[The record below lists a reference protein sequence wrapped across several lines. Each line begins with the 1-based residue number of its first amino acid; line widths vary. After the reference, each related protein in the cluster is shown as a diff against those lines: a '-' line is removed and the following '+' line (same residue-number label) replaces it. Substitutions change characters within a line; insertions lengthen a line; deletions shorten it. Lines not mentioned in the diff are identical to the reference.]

1 MKNVFLLLILINS
14 CFPLVPIWNL
24 EENTVPF
31 FSSDSPNYKEIVA
44 FQYDIYQLVN
54 IYKKNND
61 GTVSVSHKL
70 SINSNVMWVEFGSM
84 EVFYYIA
91 KYGQII
97 CPKGKYHPLDANGN
111 EIKLPITNSNL
122 DWQLKCVGHH
132 SGVFLAFYLNKDHQ
146 ALFGYLEYKDGG
158 KWDGGNTFQNGVYN
172 LKIKNDCLGNNFY
185 PIIFLA
191 QDGDYIKLIGAKQT
205 LNKGLAV
212 DRTNVETKTLI
223 RRKEHTFAFFS
234 DTDDKFYLI
243 TYDKNSY
250 SIVYS
255 LNPSIGDY
263 TVNYNIQHAG
273 EIMKENLILPFS
285 GKIEILSMNFI
296 EKTQYVYYSV
306 NNLETGAIN
315 YGIMDLL
322 SQQILFNTDH
332 QITNFEPLSNN
343 EMLVITSTGANK
355 ICLFRNGDNCVSS
368 CPSGTKLVLDVKGN
382 KCDNSDECD
391 LKLVPD
397 NICIES
403 CDTNIYKLSDDKKSC
418 GLCGYFNQS
427 KPYRLIKT
435 EECFESP
442 PEGTQIY
449 LEKYSLLECAKGYQF
464 DSDKKMC
471 VPHCYPSCVK
481 CNDYSEDSTN
491 QNCISCK
498 EGYYLNETN
507 CKLIE
512 TDAPSTILEIPP
524 TTILNIPPTTIINI
538 PPTTIINNPPTTI
551 IKIPPTTILN
561 IPPTTIINI
570 PLTTIINSPPTTI
583 INIPTTTI
591 INSPPTTF
599 SINTLT
605 STTIIKD
612 LPTTSIKNIPSTI
625 PTIENKIEST
635 EIFFP
640 TPVPKNLIESTTTI
654 SSTSITSSIAP
665 TFWPKIISST
675 SLIIPQSIIELDKC
689 INGSTLNENCKN
701 ITDEKINLKIKEEIL
716 SLYAENSQMKE
727 FKTQNYKA
735 QVGNTSS
742 EMTFLNPEN
751 DMPVIDLG
759 YCETLLKEANG
770 IPLDQSLIMIKIENT
785 QEDNIN
791 DQKNKILDVDVF
803 DPITLKKL
811 NLSVCDN
818 TTIDVY
824 TPLIM
829 SETNEEIYKNLI
841 DEGYDPFDLSDKFY
855 REICTPYTS
864 ENGTDVLLDEREEF
878 VYSTIINESRCM
890 GNCEYVSYSLDT
902 KYMKCECPVNN
913 TYTTLDIKHI
923 SGENIYMSFMSV
935 FKSTNYKV
943 MICYNLVFNL
953 KIFVHNFG
961 SILSLICF
969 GVYIIFMIIYCIR
982 EISPLK
988 VHISK
993 LIFKD
998 TEKIENLNSKYIK
1011 EIKKENIKIYKEVSN
1026 TKLIKNIKIKNPPK
1040 KLEKRKTRIETS
1052 EDIKN
1057 TENNEFINSSNDN
1070 RKNKRKSIKRKS
1082 KFEKDI
1088 NKKENNMEET
1098 QENKQRA
1105 KYLDMYELNNL
1116 EYDEACEFDN
1126 RGFCKTYWSVLLR
1139 EHLVLFTFFTCYDY
1153 NLFYIKIERFFVLI
1167 CTQMTINGLFFIHES
1182 MHRKYT
1188 QGEDLNFIEKI
1199 PQLLFTLIGAHIIE
1213 VILCYFSMTDVHVYE
1228 IKSLPKEE
1236 KNSEKLLKIMD
1247 RMKRKLVWFFFITF
1261 LLFLFYWYFIS
1272 AFCAVYQNT
1281 QIIFLRDSGIS
1292 ILTSFLD
1299 PFVIYGVTTIL
1310 RLISLSLC
1318 CKKKLGCIYKLS
1330 DIIPIF

>member
-1 MKNVFLLLILINS
+1 M
-14 CFPLVPIWNL
+14 
-24 EENTVPF
+24 
-31 FSSDSPNYKEIVA
+31 
-44 FQYDIYQLVN
+44 
-54 IYKKNND
+54 
-61 GTVSVSHKL
+61 
-70 SINSNVMWVEFGSM
+70 
-84 EVFYYIA
+84 
-91 KYGQII
+91 
-97 CPKGKYHPLDANGN
+97 
-111 EIKLPITNSNL
+111 
-122 DWQLKCVGHH
+122 
-132 SGVFLAFYLNKDHQ
+132 
-146 ALFGYLEYKDGG
+146 
-158 KWDGGNTFQNGVYN
+158 
-172 LKIKNDCLGNNFY
+172 
-185 PIIFLA
+185 
-191 QDGDYIKLIGAKQT
+191 
-205 LNKGLAV
+205 
-212 DRTNVETKTLI
+212 
-223 RRKEHTFAFFS
+223 
-234 DTDDKFYLI
+234 
-243 TYDKNSY
+243 
-250 SIVYS
+250 
-255 LNPSIGDY
+255 
-263 TVNYNIQHAG
+263 
-273 EIMKENLILPFS
+273 
-285 GKIEILSMNFI
+285 
-296 EKTQYVYYSV
+296 
-306 NNLETGAIN
+306 
-315 YGIMDLL
+315 
-322 SQQILFNTDH
+322 
-332 QITNFEPLSNN
+332 
-343 EMLVITSTGANK
+343 
-355 ICLFRNGDNCVSS
+355 
-368 CPSGTKLVLDVKGN
+368 
-382 KCDNSDECD
+382 
-391 LKLVPD
+391 
-397 NICIES
+397 
-403 CDTNIYKLSDDKKSC
+403 
-418 GLCGYFNQS
+418 
-427 KPYRLIKT
+427 
-435 EECFESP
+435 
-442 PEGTQIY
+442 
-449 LEKYSLLECAKGYQF
+449 
-464 DSDKKMC
+464 
-471 VPHCYPSCVK
+471 
-481 CNDYSEDSTN
+481 
-491 QNCISCK
+491 
-498 EGYYLNETN
+498 
-507 CKLIE
+507 
-512 TDAPSTILEIPP
+512 
-524 TTILNIPPTTIINI
+524 
-538 PPTTIINNPPTTI
+538 
-551 IKIPPTTILN
+551 
-561 IPPTTIINI
+561 
-570 PLTTIINSPPTTI
+570 
-583 INIPTTTI
+583 
-591 INSPPTTF
+591 
-599 SINTLT
+599 
-605 STTIIKD
+605 
-612 LPTTSIKNIPSTI
+612 
-625 PTIENKIEST
+625 
-635 EIFFP
+635 
-640 TPVPKNLIESTTTI
+640 PKNLIESTTTI

-701 ITDEKINLKIKEEIL
+701 ITDKKINLKIKEEIL

-811 NLSVCDN
+811 NLSICDN

-890 GNCEYVSYSLDT
+890 GNCEYASYSLDT

-1105 KYLDMYELNNL
+1105 KDLDMYELNNL
-1116 EYDEACEFDN
+1116 EYDEACELDN

>member
-1 MKNVFLLLILINS
+1 M
-14 CFPLVPIWNL
+14 
-24 EENTVPF
+24 
-31 FSSDSPNYKEIVA
+31 
-44 FQYDIYQLVN
+44 
-54 IYKKNND
+54 
-61 GTVSVSHKL
+61 
-70 SINSNVMWVEFGSM
+70 
-84 EVFYYIA
+84 
-91 KYGQII
+91 
-97 CPKGKYHPLDANGN
+97 
-111 EIKLPITNSNL
+111 
-122 DWQLKCVGHH
+122 
-132 SGVFLAFYLNKDHQ
+132 
-146 ALFGYLEYKDGG
+146 
-158 KWDGGNTFQNGVYN
+158 
-172 LKIKNDCLGNNFY
+172 
-185 PIIFLA
+185 
-191 QDGDYIKLIGAKQT
+191 
-205 LNKGLAV
+205 
-212 DRTNVETKTLI
+212 
-223 RRKEHTFAFFS
+223 
-234 DTDDKFYLI
+234 
-243 TYDKNSY
+243 
-250 SIVYS
+250 
-255 LNPSIGDY
+255 
-263 TVNYNIQHAG
+263 
-273 EIMKENLILPFS
+273 
-285 GKIEILSMNFI
+285 
-296 EKTQYVYYSV
+296 
-306 NNLETGAIN
+306 
-315 YGIMDLL
+315 
-322 SQQILFNTDH
+322 
-332 QITNFEPLSNN
+332 
-343 EMLVITSTGANK
+343 
-355 ICLFRNGDNCVSS
+355 
-368 CPSGTKLVLDVKGN
+368 
-382 KCDNSDECD
+382 
-391 LKLVPD
+391 
-397 NICIES
+397 
-403 CDTNIYKLSDDKKSC
+403 
-418 GLCGYFNQS
+418 
-427 KPYRLIKT
+427 
-435 EECFESP
+435 
-442 PEGTQIY
+442 
-449 LEKYSLLECAKGYQF
+449 
-464 DSDKKMC
+464 
-471 VPHCYPSCVK
+471 
-481 CNDYSEDSTN
+481 
-491 QNCISCK
+491 
-498 EGYYLNETN
+498 
-507 CKLIE
+507 
-512 TDAPSTILEIPP
+512 
-524 TTILNIPPTTIINI
+524 
-538 PPTTIINNPPTTI
+538 
-551 IKIPPTTILN
+551 
-561 IPPTTIINI
+561 
-570 PLTTIINSPPTTI
+570 
-583 INIPTTTI
+583 
-591 INSPPTTF
+591 
-599 SINTLT
+599 
-605 STTIIKD
+605 
-612 LPTTSIKNIPSTI
+612 
-625 PTIENKIEST
+625 
-635 EIFFP
+635 
-640 TPVPKNLIESTTTI
+640 PKNLIESTTTI

-811 NLSVCDN
+811 NLSICDN

-890 GNCEYVSYSLDT
+890 GNCEYASYSLDT
-902 KYMKCECPVNN
+902 KYMKCECHVNN

-998 TEKIENLNSKYIK
+998 IEKIENLNSKYIK

-1105 KYLDMYELNNL
+1105 KDLDMYELNNL

-1213 VILCYFSMTDVHVYE
+1213 VILCFFSMTDVHVYE

>member
-1 MKNVFLLLILINS
+1 M
-14 CFPLVPIWNL
+14 
-24 EENTVPF
+24 
-31 FSSDSPNYKEIVA
+31 
-44 FQYDIYQLVN
+44 
-54 IYKKNND
+54 
-61 GTVSVSHKL
+61 
-70 SINSNVMWVEFGSM
+70 
-84 EVFYYIA
+84 
-91 KYGQII
+91 
-97 CPKGKYHPLDANGN
+97 
-111 EIKLPITNSNL
+111 
-122 DWQLKCVGHH
+122 
-132 SGVFLAFYLNKDHQ
+132 
-146 ALFGYLEYKDGG
+146 
-158 KWDGGNTFQNGVYN
+158 
-172 LKIKNDCLGNNFY
+172 
-185 PIIFLA
+185 
-191 QDGDYIKLIGAKQT
+191 
-205 LNKGLAV
+205 
-212 DRTNVETKTLI
+212 
-223 RRKEHTFAFFS
+223 
-234 DTDDKFYLI
+234 
-243 TYDKNSY
+243 
-250 SIVYS
+250 
-255 LNPSIGDY
+255 
-263 TVNYNIQHAG
+263 
-273 EIMKENLILPFS
+273 
-285 GKIEILSMNFI
+285 
-296 EKTQYVYYSV
+296 
-306 NNLETGAIN
+306 
-315 YGIMDLL
+315 
-322 SQQILFNTDH
+322 
-332 QITNFEPLSNN
+332 
-343 EMLVITSTGANK
+343 
-355 ICLFRNGDNCVSS
+355 
-368 CPSGTKLVLDVKGN
+368 
-382 KCDNSDECD
+382 
-391 LKLVPD
+391 
-397 NICIES
+397 
-403 CDTNIYKLSDDKKSC
+403 
-418 GLCGYFNQS
+418 
-427 KPYRLIKT
+427 
-435 EECFESP
+435 
-442 PEGTQIY
+442 
-449 LEKYSLLECAKGYQF
+449 
-464 DSDKKMC
+464 
-471 VPHCYPSCVK
+471 
-481 CNDYSEDSTN
+481 
-491 QNCISCK
+491 
-498 EGYYLNETN
+498 
-507 CKLIE
+507 
-512 TDAPSTILEIPP
+512 
-524 TTILNIPPTTIINI
+524 
-538 PPTTIINNPPTTI
+538 
-551 IKIPPTTILN
+551 
-561 IPPTTIINI
+561 
-570 PLTTIINSPPTTI
+570 
-583 INIPTTTI
+583 
-591 INSPPTTF
+591 
-599 SINTLT
+599 
-605 STTIIKD
+605 
-612 LPTTSIKNIPSTI
+612 
-625 PTIENKIEST
+625 
-635 EIFFP
+635 
-640 TPVPKNLIESTTTI
+640 PKNLIESTTTI

-1105 KYLDMYELNNL
+1105 KDLDMYELNNL
-1116 EYDEACEFDN
+1116 EYDEACELDN

-1213 VILCYFSMTDVHVYE
+1213 VILCFFSMTDVHVYE

>member
-1 MKNVFLLLILINS
+1 M
-14 CFPLVPIWNL
+14 
-24 EENTVPF
+24 
-31 FSSDSPNYKEIVA
+31 
-44 FQYDIYQLVN
+44 
-54 IYKKNND
+54 
-61 GTVSVSHKL
+61 
-70 SINSNVMWVEFGSM
+70 
-84 EVFYYIA
+84 
-91 KYGQII
+91 
-97 CPKGKYHPLDANGN
+97 
-111 EIKLPITNSNL
+111 
-122 DWQLKCVGHH
+122 
-132 SGVFLAFYLNKDHQ
+132 
-146 ALFGYLEYKDGG
+146 
-158 KWDGGNTFQNGVYN
+158 
-172 LKIKNDCLGNNFY
+172 
-185 PIIFLA
+185 
-191 QDGDYIKLIGAKQT
+191 
-205 LNKGLAV
+205 
-212 DRTNVETKTLI
+212 
-223 RRKEHTFAFFS
+223 
-234 DTDDKFYLI
+234 
-243 TYDKNSY
+243 
-250 SIVYS
+250 
-255 LNPSIGDY
+255 
-263 TVNYNIQHAG
+263 
-273 EIMKENLILPFS
+273 
-285 GKIEILSMNFI
+285 
-296 EKTQYVYYSV
+296 
-306 NNLETGAIN
+306 
-315 YGIMDLL
+315 
-322 SQQILFNTDH
+322 
-332 QITNFEPLSNN
+332 
-343 EMLVITSTGANK
+343 
-355 ICLFRNGDNCVSS
+355 
-368 CPSGTKLVLDVKGN
+368 
-382 KCDNSDECD
+382 
-391 LKLVPD
+391 
-397 NICIES
+397 
-403 CDTNIYKLSDDKKSC
+403 
-418 GLCGYFNQS
+418 
-427 KPYRLIKT
+427 
-435 EECFESP
+435 
-442 PEGTQIY
+442 
-449 LEKYSLLECAKGYQF
+449 
-464 DSDKKMC
+464 
-471 VPHCYPSCVK
+471 
-481 CNDYSEDSTN
+481 
-491 QNCISCK
+491 
-498 EGYYLNETN
+498 
-507 CKLIE
+507 
-512 TDAPSTILEIPP
+512 
-524 TTILNIPPTTIINI
+524 
-538 PPTTIINNPPTTI
+538 
-551 IKIPPTTILN
+551 
-561 IPPTTIINI
+561 
-570 PLTTIINSPPTTI
+570 
-583 INIPTTTI
+583 
-591 INSPPTTF
+591 
-599 SINTLT
+599 
-605 STTIIKD
+605 
-612 LPTTSIKNIPSTI
+612 
-625 PTIENKIEST
+625 
-635 EIFFP
+635 
-640 TPVPKNLIESTTTI
+640 PKNLIESTTTI

-811 NLSVCDN
+811 NLSICDN

-1040 KLEKRKTRIETS
+1040 KLEKRKTRIETT

-1105 KYLDMYELNNL
+1105 KDLDMYELNNL
-1116 EYDEACEFDN
+1116 EYDEACELDN

>member
-1 MKNVFLLLILINS
+1 M
-14 CFPLVPIWNL
+14 
-24 EENTVPF
+24 
-31 FSSDSPNYKEIVA
+31 
-44 FQYDIYQLVN
+44 
-54 IYKKNND
+54 
-61 GTVSVSHKL
+61 
-70 SINSNVMWVEFGSM
+70 
-84 EVFYYIA
+84 
-91 KYGQII
+91 
-97 CPKGKYHPLDANGN
+97 
-111 EIKLPITNSNL
+111 
-122 DWQLKCVGHH
+122 
-132 SGVFLAFYLNKDHQ
+132 
-146 ALFGYLEYKDGG
+146 
-158 KWDGGNTFQNGVYN
+158 
-172 LKIKNDCLGNNFY
+172 
-185 PIIFLA
+185 
-191 QDGDYIKLIGAKQT
+191 
-205 LNKGLAV
+205 
-212 DRTNVETKTLI
+212 
-223 RRKEHTFAFFS
+223 
-234 DTDDKFYLI
+234 
-243 TYDKNSY
+243 
-250 SIVYS
+250 
-255 LNPSIGDY
+255 
-263 TVNYNIQHAG
+263 
-273 EIMKENLILPFS
+273 
-285 GKIEILSMNFI
+285 
-296 EKTQYVYYSV
+296 
-306 NNLETGAIN
+306 
-315 YGIMDLL
+315 
-322 SQQILFNTDH
+322 
-332 QITNFEPLSNN
+332 
-343 EMLVITSTGANK
+343 
-355 ICLFRNGDNCVSS
+355 
-368 CPSGTKLVLDVKGN
+368 
-382 KCDNSDECD
+382 
-391 LKLVPD
+391 
-397 NICIES
+397 
-403 CDTNIYKLSDDKKSC
+403 
-418 GLCGYFNQS
+418 
-427 KPYRLIKT
+427 
-435 EECFESP
+435 
-442 PEGTQIY
+442 
-449 LEKYSLLECAKGYQF
+449 
-464 DSDKKMC
+464 
-471 VPHCYPSCVK
+471 
-481 CNDYSEDSTN
+481 
-491 QNCISCK
+491 
-498 EGYYLNETN
+498 
-507 CKLIE
+507 
-512 TDAPSTILEIPP
+512 
-524 TTILNIPPTTIINI
+524 
-538 PPTTIINNPPTTI
+538 
-551 IKIPPTTILN
+551 
-561 IPPTTIINI
+561 
-570 PLTTIINSPPTTI
+570 
-583 INIPTTTI
+583 
-591 INSPPTTF
+591 
-599 SINTLT
+599 
-605 STTIIKD
+605 
-612 LPTTSIKNIPSTI
+612 
-625 PTIENKIEST
+625 
-635 EIFFP
+635 
-640 TPVPKNLIESTTTI
+640 PKNLIESTTTI

-701 ITDEKINLKIKEEIL
+701 ITDKKINLKIKEEIL

-811 NLSVCDN
+811 NLSICDN

-1105 KYLDMYELNNL
+1105 KDLDMYELNNL
-1116 EYDEACEFDN
+1116 EYDEACELDN

-1213 VILCYFSMTDVHVYE
+1213 VILCFFSMTDVHVYE

>member
-1 MKNVFLLLILINS
+1 M
-14 CFPLVPIWNL
+14 
-24 EENTVPF
+24 
-31 FSSDSPNYKEIVA
+31 
-44 FQYDIYQLVN
+44 
-54 IYKKNND
+54 
-61 GTVSVSHKL
+61 
-70 SINSNVMWVEFGSM
+70 
-84 EVFYYIA
+84 
-91 KYGQII
+91 
-97 CPKGKYHPLDANGN
+97 
-111 EIKLPITNSNL
+111 
-122 DWQLKCVGHH
+122 
-132 SGVFLAFYLNKDHQ
+132 
-146 ALFGYLEYKDGG
+146 
-158 KWDGGNTFQNGVYN
+158 
-172 LKIKNDCLGNNFY
+172 
-185 PIIFLA
+185 
-191 QDGDYIKLIGAKQT
+191 
-205 LNKGLAV
+205 
-212 DRTNVETKTLI
+212 
-223 RRKEHTFAFFS
+223 
-234 DTDDKFYLI
+234 
-243 TYDKNSY
+243 
-250 SIVYS
+250 
-255 LNPSIGDY
+255 
-263 TVNYNIQHAG
+263 
-273 EIMKENLILPFS
+273 
-285 GKIEILSMNFI
+285 
-296 EKTQYVYYSV
+296 
-306 NNLETGAIN
+306 
-315 YGIMDLL
+315 
-322 SQQILFNTDH
+322 
-332 QITNFEPLSNN
+332 
-343 EMLVITSTGANK
+343 
-355 ICLFRNGDNCVSS
+355 
-368 CPSGTKLVLDVKGN
+368 
-382 KCDNSDECD
+382 
-391 LKLVPD
+391 
-397 NICIES
+397 
-403 CDTNIYKLSDDKKSC
+403 
-418 GLCGYFNQS
+418 
-427 KPYRLIKT
+427 
-435 EECFESP
+435 
-442 PEGTQIY
+442 
-449 LEKYSLLECAKGYQF
+449 
-464 DSDKKMC
+464 
-471 VPHCYPSCVK
+471 
-481 CNDYSEDSTN
+481 
-491 QNCISCK
+491 
-498 EGYYLNETN
+498 
-507 CKLIE
+507 
-512 TDAPSTILEIPP
+512 
-524 TTILNIPPTTIINI
+524 
-538 PPTTIINNPPTTI
+538 
-551 IKIPPTTILN
+551 
-561 IPPTTIINI
+561 
-570 PLTTIINSPPTTI
+570 
-583 INIPTTTI
+583 
-591 INSPPTTF
+591 
-599 SINTLT
+599 
-605 STTIIKD
+605 
-612 LPTTSIKNIPSTI
+612 
-625 PTIENKIEST
+625 
-635 EIFFP
+635 
-640 TPVPKNLIESTTTI
+640 PKNLIESTTTI

-791 DQKNKILDVDVF
+791 NQKNKILDVDVF

-811 NLSVCDN
+811 NLSICDN

-841 DEGYDPFDLSDKFY
+841 DEGYDPLDLSDKFY

-902 KYMKCECPVNN
+902 KYMKCECHVNN

-1026 TKLIKNIKIKNPPK
+1026 TKLIKNIKNKNPPK
-1040 KLEKRKTRIETS
+1040 KLEKLKTRIETT

-1082 KFEKDI
+1082 KFQKDI
-1088 NKKENNMEET
+1088 SKKENTEEDT
-1098 QENKQRA
+1098 QENKQKA
-1105 KYLDMYELNNL
+1105 KDLDMYELNNL
-1116 EYDEACEFDN
+1116 EYDEACELDN

-1213 VILCYFSMTDVHVYE
+1213 VILCFFSMTDVHVYE

-1272 AFCAVYQNT
+1272 SFCAVYQNT

>member
-1 MKNVFLLLILINS
+1 M
-14 CFPLVPIWNL
+14 
-24 EENTVPF
+24 
-31 FSSDSPNYKEIVA
+31 
-44 FQYDIYQLVN
+44 
-54 IYKKNND
+54 
-61 GTVSVSHKL
+61 
-70 SINSNVMWVEFGSM
+70 
-84 EVFYYIA
+84 
-91 KYGQII
+91 
-97 CPKGKYHPLDANGN
+97 
-111 EIKLPITNSNL
+111 
-122 DWQLKCVGHH
+122 
-132 SGVFLAFYLNKDHQ
+132 
-146 ALFGYLEYKDGG
+146 
-158 KWDGGNTFQNGVYN
+158 
-172 LKIKNDCLGNNFY
+172 
-185 PIIFLA
+185 
-191 QDGDYIKLIGAKQT
+191 
-205 LNKGLAV
+205 
-212 DRTNVETKTLI
+212 
-223 RRKEHTFAFFS
+223 
-234 DTDDKFYLI
+234 
-243 TYDKNSY
+243 
-250 SIVYS
+250 
-255 LNPSIGDY
+255 
-263 TVNYNIQHAG
+263 
-273 EIMKENLILPFS
+273 
-285 GKIEILSMNFI
+285 
-296 EKTQYVYYSV
+296 
-306 NNLETGAIN
+306 
-315 YGIMDLL
+315 
-322 SQQILFNTDH
+322 
-332 QITNFEPLSNN
+332 
-343 EMLVITSTGANK
+343 
-355 ICLFRNGDNCVSS
+355 
-368 CPSGTKLVLDVKGN
+368 
-382 KCDNSDECD
+382 
-391 LKLVPD
+391 
-397 NICIES
+397 
-403 CDTNIYKLSDDKKSC
+403 
-418 GLCGYFNQS
+418 
-427 KPYRLIKT
+427 
-435 EECFESP
+435 
-442 PEGTQIY
+442 
-449 LEKYSLLECAKGYQF
+449 
-464 DSDKKMC
+464 
-471 VPHCYPSCVK
+471 
-481 CNDYSEDSTN
+481 
-491 QNCISCK
+491 
-498 EGYYLNETN
+498 
-507 CKLIE
+507 
-512 TDAPSTILEIPP
+512 
-524 TTILNIPPTTIINI
+524 
-538 PPTTIINNPPTTI
+538 
-551 IKIPPTTILN
+551 
-561 IPPTTIINI
+561 
-570 PLTTIINSPPTTI
+570 
-583 INIPTTTI
+583 
-591 INSPPTTF
+591 
-599 SINTLT
+599 
-605 STTIIKD
+605 
-612 LPTTSIKNIPSTI
+612 
-625 PTIENKIEST
+625 
-635 EIFFP
+635 
-640 TPVPKNLIESTTTI
+640 PKNLIESTTTI

-811 NLSVCDN
+811 NLSICDN

-890 GNCEYVSYSLDT
+890 SNCEYASYSLDT

-1116 EYDEACEFDN
+1116 EYDEACELDN

>member
-1 MKNVFLLLILINS
+1 
-14 CFPLVPIWNL
+14 
-24 EENTVPF
+24 
-31 FSSDSPNYKEIVA
+31 
-44 FQYDIYQLVN
+44 
-54 IYKKNND
+54 
-61 GTVSVSHKL
+61 
-70 SINSNVMWVEFGSM
+70 
-84 EVFYYIA
+84 
-91 KYGQII
+91 
-97 CPKGKYHPLDANGN
+97 
-111 EIKLPITNSNL
+111 
-122 DWQLKCVGHH
+122 
-132 SGVFLAFYLNKDHQ
+132 
-146 ALFGYLEYKDGG
+146 
-158 KWDGGNTFQNGVYN
+158 
-172 LKIKNDCLGNNFY
+172 
-185 PIIFLA
+185 
-191 QDGDYIKLIGAKQT
+191 
-205 LNKGLAV
+205 
-212 DRTNVETKTLI
+212 
-223 RRKEHTFAFFS
+223 
-234 DTDDKFYLI
+234 
-243 TYDKNSY
+243 
-250 SIVYS
+250 
-255 LNPSIGDY
+255 
-263 TVNYNIQHAG
+263 
-273 EIMKENLILPFS
+273 
-285 GKIEILSMNFI
+285 
-296 EKTQYVYYSV
+296 
-306 NNLETGAIN
+306 
-315 YGIMDLL
+315 
-322 SQQILFNTDH
+322 
-332 QITNFEPLSNN
+332 
-343 EMLVITSTGANK
+343 
-355 ICLFRNGDNCVSS
+355 
-368 CPSGTKLVLDVKGN
+368 
-382 KCDNSDECD
+382 
-391 LKLVPD
+391 
-397 NICIES
+397 
-403 CDTNIYKLSDDKKSC
+403 
-418 GLCGYFNQS
+418 
-427 KPYRLIKT
+427 
-435 EECFESP
+435 
-442 PEGTQIY
+442 
-449 LEKYSLLECAKGYQF
+449 
-464 DSDKKMC
+464 
-471 VPHCYPSCVK
+471 
-481 CNDYSEDSTN
+481 
-491 QNCISCK
+491 
-498 EGYYLNETN
+498 
-507 CKLIE
+507 
-512 TDAPSTILEIPP
+512 
-524 TTILNIPPTTIINI
+524 
-538 PPTTIINNPPTTI
+538 
-551 IKIPPTTILN
+551 
-561 IPPTTIINI
+561 
-570 PLTTIINSPPTTI
+570 
-583 INIPTTTI
+583 
-591 INSPPTTF
+591 
-599 SINTLT
+599 
-605 STTIIKD
+605 
-612 LPTTSIKNIPSTI
+612 
-625 PTIENKIEST
+625 
-635 EIFFP
+635 
-640 TPVPKNLIESTTTI
+640 
-654 SSTSITSSIAP
+654 
-665 TFWPKIISST
+665 
-675 SLIIPQSIIELDKC
+675 
-689 INGSTLNENCKN
+689 
-701 ITDEKINLKIKEEIL
+701 
-716 SLYAENSQMKE
+716 
-727 FKTQNYKA
+727 
-735 QVGNTSS
+735 
-742 EMTFLNPEN
+742 
-751 DMPVIDLG
+751 
-759 YCETLLKEANG
+759 
-770 IPLDQSLIMIKIENT
+770 
-785 QEDNIN
+785 
-791 DQKNKILDVDVF
+791 
-803 DPITLKKL
+803 
-811 NLSVCDN
+811 
-818 TTIDVY
+818 
-824 TPLIM
+824 M
-829 SETNEEIYKNLI
+829 S
-841 DEGYDPFDLSDKFY
+841 
-855 REICTPYTS
+855 
-864 ENGTDVLLDEREEF
+864 
-878 VYSTIINESRCM
+878 
-890 GNCEYVSYSLDT
+890 NCEYASYSLDT

-1116 EYDEACEFDN
+1116 EYDEACELDN
-1126 RGFCKTYWSVLLR
+1126 RGFCKAYWSVLLR

>member
-1 MKNVFLLLILINS
+1 M
-14 CFPLVPIWNL
+14 
-24 EENTVPF
+24 
-31 FSSDSPNYKEIVA
+31 
-44 FQYDIYQLVN
+44 
-54 IYKKNND
+54 
-61 GTVSVSHKL
+61 
-70 SINSNVMWVEFGSM
+70 
-84 EVFYYIA
+84 
-91 KYGQII
+91 
-97 CPKGKYHPLDANGN
+97 
-111 EIKLPITNSNL
+111 
-122 DWQLKCVGHH
+122 
-132 SGVFLAFYLNKDHQ
+132 
-146 ALFGYLEYKDGG
+146 
-158 KWDGGNTFQNGVYN
+158 
-172 LKIKNDCLGNNFY
+172 
-185 PIIFLA
+185 
-191 QDGDYIKLIGAKQT
+191 
-205 LNKGLAV
+205 
-212 DRTNVETKTLI
+212 
-223 RRKEHTFAFFS
+223 
-234 DTDDKFYLI
+234 
-243 TYDKNSY
+243 
-250 SIVYS
+250 
-255 LNPSIGDY
+255 
-263 TVNYNIQHAG
+263 
-273 EIMKENLILPFS
+273 
-285 GKIEILSMNFI
+285 
-296 EKTQYVYYSV
+296 
-306 NNLETGAIN
+306 
-315 YGIMDLL
+315 
-322 SQQILFNTDH
+322 
-332 QITNFEPLSNN
+332 
-343 EMLVITSTGANK
+343 
-355 ICLFRNGDNCVSS
+355 
-368 CPSGTKLVLDVKGN
+368 
-382 KCDNSDECD
+382 
-391 LKLVPD
+391 
-397 NICIES
+397 
-403 CDTNIYKLSDDKKSC
+403 
-418 GLCGYFNQS
+418 
-427 KPYRLIKT
+427 
-435 EECFESP
+435 
-442 PEGTQIY
+442 
-449 LEKYSLLECAKGYQF
+449 ECAKGYQF

-524 TTILNIPPTTIINI
+524 TTILNIPPTTI
-538 PPTTIINNPPTTI
+538 
-551 IKIPPTTILN
+551 LN
-561 IPPTTIINI
+561 ISPTTIINI
-570 PLTTIINSPPTTI
+570 PPTTIINSPPTTI
-583 INIPTTTI
+583 INIIPTTI

-599 SINTLT
+599 SINSLT

-625 PTIENKIEST
+625 PTIENIIEST

-640 TPVPKNLIESTTTI
+640 TSVPKNLIESTTTI

-716 SLYAENSQMKE
+716 SLYAENSHMKE

-770 IPLDQSLIMIKIENT
+770 IPLEQSLIMIKIENT

-811 NLSVCDN
+811 NLSICDN

-902 KYMKCECPVNN
+902 KYMKCECHVNN

-1070 RKNKRKSIKRKS
+1070 RKNKRKSIKLKS
-1082 KFEKDI
+1082 KFQKDI
-1088 NKKENNMEET
+1088 SKKENTEEDT
-1098 QENKQRA
+1098 QENKLKA
-1105 KYLDMYELNNL
+1105 KDLDMYELNNL
-1116 EYDEACEFDN
+1116 EYDEACELDN

-1182 MHRKYT
+1182 MHRKYI

>member
-1 MKNVFLLLILINS
+1 M
-14 CFPLVPIWNL
+14 
-24 EENTVPF
+24 
-31 FSSDSPNYKEIVA
+31 
-44 FQYDIYQLVN
+44 
-54 IYKKNND
+54 
-61 GTVSVSHKL
+61 
-70 SINSNVMWVEFGSM
+70 
-84 EVFYYIA
+84 
-91 KYGQII
+91 
-97 CPKGKYHPLDANGN
+97 
-111 EIKLPITNSNL
+111 
-122 DWQLKCVGHH
+122 
-132 SGVFLAFYLNKDHQ
+132 
-146 ALFGYLEYKDGG
+146 
-158 KWDGGNTFQNGVYN
+158 
-172 LKIKNDCLGNNFY
+172 
-185 PIIFLA
+185 
-191 QDGDYIKLIGAKQT
+191 
-205 LNKGLAV
+205 
-212 DRTNVETKTLI
+212 
-223 RRKEHTFAFFS
+223 
-234 DTDDKFYLI
+234 
-243 TYDKNSY
+243 
-250 SIVYS
+250 
-255 LNPSIGDY
+255 
-263 TVNYNIQHAG
+263 
-273 EIMKENLILPFS
+273 
-285 GKIEILSMNFI
+285 
-296 EKTQYVYYSV
+296 
-306 NNLETGAIN
+306 
-315 YGIMDLL
+315 
-322 SQQILFNTDH
+322 
-332 QITNFEPLSNN
+332 
-343 EMLVITSTGANK
+343 
-355 ICLFRNGDNCVSS
+355 
-368 CPSGTKLVLDVKGN
+368 
-382 KCDNSDECD
+382 
-391 LKLVPD
+391 
-397 NICIES
+397 
-403 CDTNIYKLSDDKKSC
+403 
-418 GLCGYFNQS
+418 
-427 KPYRLIKT
+427 
-435 EECFESP
+435 
-442 PEGTQIY
+442 
-449 LEKYSLLECAKGYQF
+449 
-464 DSDKKMC
+464 
-471 VPHCYPSCVK
+471 
-481 CNDYSEDSTN
+481 
-491 QNCISCK
+491 
-498 EGYYLNETN
+498 
-507 CKLIE
+507 
-512 TDAPSTILEIPP
+512 
-524 TTILNIPPTTIINI
+524 
-538 PPTTIINNPPTTI
+538 
-551 IKIPPTTILN
+551 
-561 IPPTTIINI
+561 
-570 PLTTIINSPPTTI
+570 
-583 INIPTTTI
+583 
-591 INSPPTTF
+591 
-599 SINTLT
+599 
-605 STTIIKD
+605 
-612 LPTTSIKNIPSTI
+612 
-625 PTIENKIEST
+625 
-635 EIFFP
+635 
-640 TPVPKNLIESTTTI
+640 PKNLIESTTTI

-701 ITDEKINLKIKEEIL
+701 ITDKKINLKIKEEIL

-890 GNCEYVSYSLDT
+890 SNCEYASYSLDT

-1105 KYLDMYELNNL
+1105 KDLDMYELNNL
-1116 EYDEACEFDN
+1116 EYDEACELDN
-1126 RGFCKTYWSVLLR
+1126 RGFCKAYWSVLLR